1 MLPRTKLTL
10 FHVNSEKNNI
20 YESLRMVLRMY
31 TLFDEDLGY
40 FQGMNMVAGVV
51 VSHVKDIS

>member
-1 MLPRTKLTL
+1 M
-10 FHVNSEKNNI
+10 NSEKNNI